1 MKIKERKSTI
11 SVPLYNTKQSELS
24 NGTSN
29 DIKSRLNSVRVR
41 VLIIHKGIQ
50 YIKCMI
56 WIRYCTLPYCVLDKN
71 FFDETSIIVFLG
83 SKIV

>member
-56 WIRYCTLPYCVLDKN
+56 
-71 FFDETSIIVFLG
+71 
-83 SKIV
+83 